1 MSKAKDVKGRGKS
14 VKDVELRLVSELMKN
29 SRRSDRELAKTIGV
43 SQPTVSRAVKRLE
56 KEGYIQEYTMI
67 PDFAKLGYRIL
78 ALTFVKLKQPLDE
91 QEIDRA
97 RKIAKDAIKTGPFE
111 VVMLERG
118 IGLDC
123 DGVFLSYHVDYTAHV
138 KFLEWLRQF
147 EFLKIDEIRSF
158 LVNLEDEIRYRPLTF
173 SLLGQHVPK
182 MELGK

>member
-1 MSKAKDVKGRGKS
+1 MSKAKDVKGRDKS
-14 VKDVELRLVSELMKN
+14 VKDVELRLISELMKN

-56 KEGYIQEYTMI
+56 REGFIQEYTMI
-67 PDFAKLGYRIL
+67 PDFAKLGYKIL
-78 ALTFVKLKQPLDE
+78 ALTFVKLKQPLSE
-91 QEIDRA
+91 QEIDKA

-123 DGVFLSYHVDYTAHV
+123 DGAFISYHVDYNAHV

-147 EFLKIDEIRSF
+147 EFLKIDEIRTF
-158 LVNLEDEIRYRPLTF
+158 LVSLEDKVRYRPLTF
-173 SLLGQHVPK
+173 SLLSQHIHGT
-182 MELGK
+182 EFGK